1 MGMKVGYVLRS
12 YVEREE
18 GSIFT
23 GGVEGVGVD
32 VYTGVTRFCIDEGIR
47 RGELLEDGFFV
58 LIPENIEVG
67 SKETYRTMKYNPPD
81 SYEALAQ
88 LSRRRELDIVRA
100 GANMNERRE
109 KVAEVADVIITVNGG
124 MGTLDEA
131 VNALKLSKRVITLP
145 YTGGAARVLDKLRNP
160 IGRRIRLA
168 SCGFGDVNVDFDLII
183 PASSSEEML
192 AHL

>member
-1 MGMKVGYVLRS
+1 METKLADFKREGRSPIIGVIGATFPTMPYKKHMGMKVGYVLRS

-131 VNALKLSKRVITLP
+131 VNKIRGKKGTPVKLLI
-145 YTGGAARVLDKLRNP
+145 LRNNEK
-160 IGRRIRLA
+160 R
-168 SCGFGDVNVDFDLII
+168 S
-183 PASSSEEML
+183 
-192 AHL
+192 